1 MAQILL
7 TSAHLLEIFMPYRS
21 DERRMIDVLNKA
33 VEFDFYKGVELGI
46 FFDKTNR
53 KIVKNVLEENKL
65 NGTTFSTPYVKDQK
79 LSLADLDSGA
89 RRKAVDM
96 VKDLANLAAET
107 GYTNFGIP
115 SGDDPAPVYRGM
127 AKNALADSVVEI
139 ANHCK
144 GIGLNLL
151 LEPLDRYAFKKQL
164 IGPIEETLQ
173 WFAPIHEACPNFYIH
188 WDSAHEALGRIDIIK
203 SMELTAPAMAS
214 FHLCNAVT
222 DPEHPCYGD
231 LHMDVGE
238 SPDFETDGFLTPQI
252 GAEILKKAAA
262 VDTPAGVKSVYVS
275 VEVLGHPGDNLWLKE
290 RTSREFLQKCFELA
304 GLEC

>member
-1 MAQILL
+1 MAQKLL

-21 DERRMIDVLNKA
+21 DEARMIEVLHKA
-33 VEFDFYKGVELGI
+33 VALDFYKGVELGI
-46 FFDKTNR
+46 FFDPLNR
-53 KIVKNVLEENKL
+53 RTVRNVLEENHL

-79 LSLADLDSGA
+79 LSLADLDGGA
-89 RRKAVDM
+89 RRKAVDL
-96 VKDLANLAAET
+96 VKQLADLAAET

-127 AKNALADSVVEI
+127 AKNALADSIVEI
-139 ANHCK
+139 ADHCK
-144 GIGLNLL
+144 ALGLNLL
-151 LEPLDRYAFKKQL
+151 IEPLDRYAFKKQL

-173 WFAPIHEACPNFYIH
+173 WFAPIHEACPNFFIH
-188 WDSAHEALGRIDIIK
+188 WDSAHEALGLIDTVK
-203 SMELTAPAMAS
+203 SMELTAPSMAS

-222 DPEHPCYGD
+222 DPAHPCYGD

-238 SPDFETDGFLTPQI
+238 GPDFVTDGFLTPQL
-252 GAEILKKAAA
+252 GAKILKKAAA
-262 VDTPAGVKSVYVS
+262 ADTPAGVENVYVS

-304 GLEC
+304 GLTC

>member
-1 MAQILL
+1 MAQKLL

-21 DERRMIDVLNKA
+21 DESRMIDVLHKA
-33 VEFDFYKGVELGI
+33 VALDFYKGVELGI
-46 FFDKTNR
+46 FFDPGNR
-53 KIVKNVLEENKL
+53 RTVRSVLEENQL

-79 LSLADLDSGA
+79 LSLADLDGSA
-89 RRKAVDM
+89 RQKAVNL
-96 VKDLANLAAET
+96 VKELAGMAAET

-127 AKNALADSVVEI
+127 AKNALADSIVEI
-139 ANHCK
+139 AEHCK
-144 GIGLNLL
+144 GLGLNLVI
-151 LEPLDRYAFKKQL
+151 EPLDRYAFKKQL

-173 WFAPIHEACPNFYIH
+173 WFAPIHEACPNFFIH
-188 WDSAHEALGRIDIIK
+188 WDSAHEALGLMDTVR
-203 SMELTAPAMAS
+203 SMELTASSMAS
-214 FHLCNAVT
+214 FHLCNAII
-222 DPEHPCYGD
+222 DPAHPCYGD

-238 SPDFETDGFLTPQI
+238 GPDFITDGFLTPQI

-262 VDTPAGVKSVYVS
+262 VDTPAGVQNVYVS